1 MKIIVKQCV
10 DHKTF
15 EHVVFQGADLLW
27 IFWKQ
32 HELYLHPKQDWLNWN
47 RKIKHALE
55 CIGFS
60 LEAFKLMK
68 GWLLISVS
76 IQVRLSSKKQQIS
89 HKLTLKCFL
98 TIYYSKYIAL
108 SEVKS
113 LNLHLKASYF
123 IKNTPLDKFIPIS
136 LFP

>member
-1 MKIIVKQCV
+1 MHGSQDFWTRRLPRSWLALDIL
-10 DHKTF
+10 KT
-15 EHVVFQGADLLW
+15 
-27 IFWKQ
+27 K
-32 HELYLHPKQDWLNWN
+32 HELYLHSKQDWLNWN
-47 RKIKHALE
+47 RKIKHVLE
-55 CIGFS
+55 CLGFS

-68 GWLLISVS
+68 SCLLISVS